1 MKPLVRTLS
10 LAAAVLVVA
19 GCLTARDALVDRSW
33 TLVEVHGAAPVA
45 PGAASFSHDGSFTL
59 QTGCNMVGGTYHLDG
74 NRILL
79 DTVHQS
85 LMQCE
90 GAVDEQENAVLAVVT
105 NQPTYAI
112 DTRTGWLRLTST
124 ADQVLVFE
132 P

>member
-1 MKPLVRTLS
+1 MKLIARTLS
-10 LAAAVLVVA
+10 LAAAVMLLA

-33 TLVEVHGAAPVA
+33 TLIEVHGAPPVA
-45 PGAASFSHDGSFTL
+45 PGAASFSHEGTFTL
-59 QTGCNMVGGTYHLDG
+59 QTGCNTVGGTYHLDG

-79 DTVHQS
+79 DTVQQT
-85 LMQCE
+85 LMLCE
-90 GAVDEQENAVLAVVT
+90 GEVGDQEQAVLAVVT

-124 ADQVLVFE
+124 ADQSLVFE